1 MRKVA
6 NYVAFVVV
14 ALVLAGWVAFLRPQ
28 SMGGDVSYI
37 VVRGTSMQPIFHTGD
52 LVIVRD
58 QAAYVPGQVV
68 AYRVPEGELGA
79 GQVVIHRIVG
89 EEGGRFITQGD
100 NNNVRDP
107 WSPTDADI
115 VGRPWVL
122 LPGLGTVLV
131 AIHEPA
137 ILGAIAAAVVVMVL
151 VGRGPGGQP
160 LPSGSVR
167 EAPGPRR
174 HVRLRWLHR
183 P

>member
-6 NYVAFVVV
+6 NSVAFVAVV
-14 ALVLAGWVAFLRPQ
+14 LFLAGWIVFLRPQ

-52 LVIVRD
+52 LAIVRE
-58 QAAYVPGQVV
+58 QATYGPGEVV

-100 NNNVRDP
+100 NNNVHDP
-107 WSPTDADI
+107 WLPSSTDI

-122 LPGLGTVLV
+122 LPGVGMVLV

-137 ILGAIAAAVVVMVL
+137 ILGAIAAALVVMVL
-151 VGRGPGGQP
+151 VGRSAGGQP
-160 LPSGSVR
+160 SRPGAVRPGSSPLR
-167 EAPGPRR
+167 ELRA
-174 HVRLRWLHR
+174 RWLHR
-183 P
+183 

>member
-6 NYVAFVVV
+6 NFVAFVVV
-14 ALVLAGWVAFLRPQ
+14 ALVLAGWVVFLRPQ

-58 QAAYVPGQVV
+58 QAAYGPGEVV

-89 EEGGRFITQGD
+89 EEDGRFITQGD

-107 WSPTDADI
+107 WLPAGSDI

-122 LPGLGTVLV
+122 LPGVGMVLV

-151 VGRGPGGQP
+151 VGRRPAGQP
-160 LPSGSVR
+160 SRPGAQQ
-167 EAPGPRR
+167 APYTSRR
-174 HVRLRWLHR
+174 WS
-183 P
+183 